1 MCIYVYTYI
10 CHLQVAKLA
19 GLISEAMILCGEKV
33 LESTL
38 SEQSSSSGVSKTVHL
53 LSPPTGSV
61 PGTRV
66 FVKGFPETARAVP
79 PKTVSGKIW
88 DKVKPLLRVMEGC
101 AKYDGN
107 ELITALGTV
116 LVPGCADDASIL

>member
-1 MCIYVYTYI
+1 MSHLKCFVQLPARPDYVGGRPFE
-10 CHLQVAKLA
+10 
-19 GLISEAMILCGEKV
+19 GL
-33 LESTL
+33 
-38 SEQSSSSGVSKTVHL
+38 
-53 LSPPTGSV
+53 
-61 PGTRV
+61 
-66 FVKGFPETARAVP
+66 VKGFPETETAVP